1 MVTARSFPFETGC
14 SLHLIFI
21 FLCTI
26 EKRTKSFIFRSN
38 CCKNQPHT
46 LIPASLYTVNSP
58 YEGNH
63 CPSIVSAGIHE
74 VVCSCLPSLRN
85 HWRKWLRERQKLTL
99 GVRFTKVSVLQS
111 IKVNNKLGIYHL
123 KSSARKSDRILSIS
137 IFQSTSG
144 TLASSVVHPFFTY
157 ADDNLSSRNICIC

>member
-1 MVTARSFPFETGC
+1 MMVTARSFPFETGC

-46 LIPASLYTVNSP
+46 LIPASLYTVNSL

-63 CPSIVSAGIHE
+63 CPSVVSAGIMKWCV
-74 VVCSCLPSLRN
+74 VVCLRLEIIGEN
-85 HWRKWLRERQKLTL
+85 
-99 GVRFTKVSVLQS
+99 
-111 IKVNNKLGIYHL
+111 
-123 KSSARKSDRILSIS
+123 D
-137 IFQSTSG
+137 
-144 TLASSVVHPFFTY
+144 
-157 ADDNLSSRNICIC
+157 